1 MSFDLPDG
9 RRECGRAAKSQ
20 TKQNLVF
27 SEPVGARGR
36 WRGAIGL
43 GIAAMDAVR
52 ASAGGMTSAAA
63 GLAAAAVVAA
73 VCVEVGVGGS
83 ACREGGAAMF
93 HVFFGDNAPW
103 FTGPALLGTAFLLL
117 RFLLLSMGGGADV
130 DDGQDVGLDHHAH
143 GTDGLKLF
151 SVQTVIAFGMGFGWA
166 GLIGYRGLE
175 WGIPAS
181 IGIGAVGGFFMMW
194 LMAFL
199 LRAAMEL
206 QSSGNVSVQ
215 SAVGLEGTVYVTVPA
230 TGKGTGQITLVIG
243 DQQRTYNAV
252 SADEELPRNARVRV
266 LSVNG
271 DNSVTVVKV

>member
-1 MSFDLPDG
+1 MSTSRMKPTPREGRLNFVKVPLHTRSQSVRLIRRVVQAKPAPRVPELP
-9 RRECGRAAKSQ
+9 
-20 TKQNLVF
+20 F
-27 SEPVGARGR
+27 ARGR

-43 GIAAMDAVR
+43 DVTARV
-52 ASAGGMTSAAA
+52 
-63 GLAAAAVVAA
+63 A
-73 VCVEVGVGGS
+73 VCEGLRDGGGS
-83 ACREGGAAMF
+83 ASREGGAAMF

-206 QSSGNVSVQ
+206 QSSGNVNVQ
-215 SAVGLEGTVYVTVPA
+215 SAIGLEGTVYVTVPA
-230 TGKGTGQITLVIG
+230 SGKGTGQITMVIG